1 MAQQNVPIVA
11 DQLGLDV
18 QRTFLNFL
26 QTFGS
31 EGADGVEAATP
42 DYVRAVHEMKEQDRT
57 TLYVDYNHLLEC
69 VRPCTRSSCAPPRGD
84 LIHSAD

>member
-1 MAQQNVPIVA
+1 MAQNTVPVVQ
-11 DQLGLDV
+11 DNLGLDV

-31 EGADGVEAATP
+31 DADEEATP
-42 DYVRAVHEMKEQDRT
+42 DYVRAVQEMKEQDRT

-69 VRPCTRSSCAPPRGD
+69 ATGRP
-84 LIHSAD
+84 